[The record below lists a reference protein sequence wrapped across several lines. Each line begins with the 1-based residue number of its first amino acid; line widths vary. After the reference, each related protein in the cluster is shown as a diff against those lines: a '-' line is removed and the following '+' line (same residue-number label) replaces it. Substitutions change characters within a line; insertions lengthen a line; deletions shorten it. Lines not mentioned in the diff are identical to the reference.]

1 MVTVSHARGKT
12 AKLITIVE
20 ETGTDAVSTACR
32 ALKIT
37 EKTRR
42 RVEDPGAMKMFM
54 KSVKIKWPSAITN
67 KRP

>member
-1 MVTVSHARGKT
+1 MVTMSHARGKT

-20 ETGTDAVSTACR
+20 ETETNAVSTACL

-42 RVEDPGAMKMFM
+42 RMEDPGAMKTFM
-54 KSVKIKWPSAITN
+54 KSVKIKWPSAITS